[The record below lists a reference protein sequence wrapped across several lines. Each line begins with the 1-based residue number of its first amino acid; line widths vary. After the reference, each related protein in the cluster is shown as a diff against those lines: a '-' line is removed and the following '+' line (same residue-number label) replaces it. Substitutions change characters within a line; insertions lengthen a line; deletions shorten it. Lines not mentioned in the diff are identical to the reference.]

1 MKIKNFIYF
10 IIYFIFLF
18 KVINGQNKTCKISV
32 LLSGDKSDL
41 GYNYMMNEARVLAES
56 KLHMYPFS
64 IYYEHLEESVLEA
77 EHAIQDSVD
86 KGANLIIV
94 SSVIHFSLGVK
105 YATKYKDEP
114 IYWIIRG
121 SKLVPT
127 LPKVVILNFNS
138 FELHYLLGYYAGL
151 ATKTGVVGFV
161 SPGIGIN
168 TLSCDNSF
176 YIGAKYARSNITFL
190 DIHTG
195 SWYNPEVSYKAAQKL
210 IENGADVIGM
220 SQDDMSVQKAIM
232 DSGGLGL
239 GVTGY
244 PGHYQFGSDVAYSYL
259 TNWTNLFI
267 TYANHVIND
276 DWPAFDSFFT
286 NLSRKDAIFMDEF
299 SFRVPI
305 DIQTKTKIELENLM
319 NISYAPYKSDPILE
333 SIGLQFSGNWINDT
347 QFRANTKIL
356 PSYGNSTV
364 IYYGLYTIPI
374 EFVDYPESLKIGVTV
389 VSGFCIFLCLI
400 SMIIVIIFKEAKVI
414 KSSSPIFCLLILF
427 GCVIIFV
434 GCIMFARSPTDG
446 SCRSRVWLLSLGYTI
461 FLGNLMVKN
470 WRIWLLFD
478 NPKLKKRAITNWKL
492 YPWVSGIVII
502 DIVIL
507 SIWQALGDIV
517 AESRTGIDSLT
528 KYEYRNVCASSD
540 QGSIALY
547 LLLVFHGLILL
558 VACFISFKI
567 KVVDIEEF
575 NESKPITTSVYI
587 ITFCLFIVI
596 PIMVSSPTVT
606 TQTTIICIC
615 ALITTMLSI
624 ILLFGTKFFKMITV
638 GLELG
643 QTFVTSTKSSS
654 HSQRTKSSKSS
665 NGSGPKINGFGGN
678 VLNLDDDS
686 DEISSEKEKKKPIES
701 NPKDHMAV
709 FTSDEET
716 SKASKFSS
724 EQFSRE
730 QINDNIIL
738 DNNNDNEEKQKDEEE
753 IKEEKLLVSEIQA
766 KRLSLEQNGQ
776 TEIDSNDV

>member
-1 MKIKNFIYF
+1 MKIKLFFYF
-10 IIYFIFLF
+10 LIFLIF
-18 KVINGQNKTCKISV
+18 LLKINEAQKTCKISV

-56 KLHMYPFS
+56 ELHLYPFS
-64 IYYEHLEESVLEA
+64 IYYEHLEESIEEA
-77 EHAIQDSVD
+77 EIAIQDSIEQ
-86 KGANLIIV
+86 GANLIVV
-94 SSVIHFSLGVK
+94 SSVIHNSLGIK

-121 SKLVPT
+121 SKLVPN
-127 LPKVVILNFNS
+127 LPKVVVLNFNS

-161 SPGIGIN
+161 SPGVGIN

-176 YIGAKYARSNITFL
+176 YIGAKYARPNITFL

-195 SWYNPEVSYKAAQKL
+195 SWYNPEVSYRAAQKL
-210 IENGADVIGM
+210 IDNGADVIGM
-220 SQDDMSVQKAIM
+220 SQDDMSVQKALM
-232 DSGGLGL
+232 DVGKLGL

-244 PGHYQFGSDVAYSYL
+244 PGHYQFGSNVAYSYL
-259 TNWTNLFI
+259 TNWTNLLI
-267 TYANHVIND
+267 TYANHVINE
-276 DWPAFDSFFT
+276 DWPIADSFFT

-305 DIQTKTKIELENLM
+305 DIQSKTKIELKNLM
-319 NISYAPYKSDPILE
+319 NTTYAPYKSDPILTK
-333 SIGLQFSGNWINDT
+333 IGLQFNGDWVNDT
-347 QFRANTKIL
+347 QFRANKIIL
-356 PSYGNSTV
+356 PSDGEATV

-389 VSGFCIFLCLI
+389 VAAFCIFLCI
-400 SMIIVIIFKEAKVI
+400 VSMIIVIAFKEAKVI

-427 GCVIIFV
+427 GCIVIFV

-446 SCRSRVWLLSLGYTI
+446 NCRSRVWLLSLGYTI
-461 FLGNLMVKN
+461 FLGNLLVKN

-492 YPWVSGIVII
+492 YPWVTGIVLV
-502 DIVIL
+502 DIAIL
-507 SIWQALGDIV
+507 SIWQGLGEII
-517 AESRTGIDSLT
+517 AESRTGVDSLS

-547 LLLVFHGLILL
+547 MLLVFHGLILL

-567 KVVDIEEF
+567 KAVDIDEF

-596 PIMVSSPTVT
+596 PIMVSSPTVV

-624 ILLFGTKFFKMITV
+624 IFLFGTKFFKMLTV

-643 QTFVTSTKSSS
+643 QTFATSTKSSS
-654 HSQRTKSSKSS
+654 HPSQRTTKSS
-665 NGSGPKINGFGGN
+665 NGSNTKKSSFGNN
-678 VLNLDDDS
+678 VLNLEDDS
-686 DEISSEKEKKKPIES
+686 DEISSEKEKKLVPKTISS
-701 NPKDHMAV
+701 NPNDHMAV

-716 SKASKFSS
+716 SKTSKFSGAT
-724 EQFSRE
+724 EQLSR
-730 QINDNIIL
+730 DAIIVGGGS
-738 DNNNDNEEKQKDEEE
+738 DDEKEEE
-753 IKEEKLLVSEIQA
+753 EEEVKEKPLVSEIQT
-766 KRLSLEQNGQ
+766 KRLSLEKNGQ

>member
-1 MKIKNFIYF
+1 MKMKFLFYF
-10 IIYFIFLF
+10 LIFFIFLF
-18 KVINGQNKTCKISV
+18 KLNQAQNKTCKISV
-32 LLSGDKSDL
+32 LLSGDKADL

-56 KLHMYPFS
+56 QLHMYPFS
-64 IYYEHLEESVLEA
+64 IYYEHLEESMEEA
-77 EHAIQDSVD
+77 EHAIQDSVE
-86 KGANLIIV
+86 KGANLIVV
-94 SSVIHFSLGVK
+94 SSVVHFSLGVK

-176 YIGAKYARSNITFL
+176 YIGAKYARPNITFL

-195 SWYNPEVSYKAAQKL
+195 SWYNPEVSYRAAQKL
-210 IENGADVIGM
+210 IKNGADVIGM
-220 SQDDMSVQKAIM
+220 SQDDMSVQKALM
-232 DSGGLGL
+232 DAGGLGL

-276 DWPAFDSFFT
+276 DWPAYDSFFT

-305 DIQTKTKIELENLM
+305 DIQTKTKIELQNLM
-319 NISYAPYKSDPILE
+319 NTSYAPYKSDPILE
-333 SIGLQFSGNWINDT
+333 SIGLQFAGNWINDT

-356 PSYGNSTV
+356 PSEGGATV

-374 EFVDYPESLKIGVTV
+374 EFIDYPESLKIGVTV
-389 VSGFCIFLCLI
+389 VAGFCIFLCVI
-400 SMIIVIIFKEAKVI
+400 SMILVIIFKEAKVI

-427 GCVIIFV
+427 GCIVIFV

-461 FLGNLMVKN
+461 FLGNLLVKN

-507 SIWQALGDIV
+507 AIWQALGEIM
-517 AESRTGIDSLT
+517 AESRTGIDSLS

-596 PIMVSSPTVT
+596 PIMVSSPTVV

-624 ILLFGTKFFKMITV
+624 ILLFGTKFYKMATI

-643 QTFVTSTKSSS
+643 QTFATSTKSSS
-654 HSQRTKSSKSS
+654 HSQRTKSS
-665 NGSGPKINGFGGN
+665 NGSNPKNTNFGGN
-678 VLNLDDDS
+678 TLNLDDDS
-686 DEISSEKEKKKPIES
+686 DEISSEKEKKKPIDKS

-730 QINDNIIL
+730 QTNDAIVVG
-738 DNNNDNEEKQKDEEE
+738 DEEEKQKDADDET
-753 IKEEKLLVSEIQA
+753 KEKPLVSEIQA
-766 KRLSLEQNGQ
+766 KRLSLEKNGQ
-776 TEIDSNDV
+776 TDIDSNNV